1 MDEQTIKDRLVA
13 ESEEFRAIYEEHQ
26 TCERELD
33 RFQNKS
39 YLTDEENLRVK
50 ELKRRKLTL
59 KDKMYRM
66 MDRFRKS
73 PS

>member
-1 MDEQTIKDRLVA
+1 MDEQEIKDRLIA
-13 ESEEFRAIYEEHQ
+13 QNEEFRAIYEEHQ
-26 TCERELD
+26 TCEQELD
-33 RFQNKS
+33 GFQNKS
-39 YLTDEENLRVK
+39 YLTDEDNLKVK

-66 MDRFRKS
+66 MDQFRKS